1 MTNNPFES
9 PYNTKDMKSD
19 AKSVKEF
26 HTQDDV
32 DSATKAHHHT
42 LGDGIF
48 QAAPGAYTKATL
60 NSLLA
65 TVADLQAQ
73 ITANSVKPGT
83 IMGFGGNVIPSGW
96 VLCDG
101 VAVSRTS
108 PTYSGLYASIGTTWG
123 IGDGS
128 TTFNLP
134 DLRGRV
140 LVGQHTGQTEFDTL
154 GETGGARTH
163 ILGISEI
170 PAHNHEVP
178 TDFGP
183 ATMSH
188 MSGATGRVAQTGTGA
203 AGAAN
208 PIPLTS
214 NVGGGGAHNNLQPY
228 ATGKY
233 MIKL

>member
-1 MTNNPFES
+1 MTNFDPFGS
-9 PYNTKDMKSD
+9 NTKGNSPKD
-19 AKSVKEF
+19 VKEF
-26 HTQDDV
+26 HVNDDV
-32 DSATKAHHHT
+32 DSANKAHHHT

-48 QAAPGAYTKATL
+48 QAAPGASTKATL
-60 NSLLA
+60 ESLLA
-65 TVADLQAQ
+65 TVASLQAQ
-73 ITANSVKPGT
+73 ITANAVKAGT
-83 IMGFGGNVIPSGW
+83 IMGFGGSVIPSGW

-108 PTYSGLYASIGTTWG
+108 PTYSTLFAAVGTTWG
-123 IGDGS
+123 VGDGS

-208 PIPLTS
+208 PLPLTS

-228 ATGKY
+228 GTGQY